1 VAPGVLILDPTV
13 WLDGARPA
21 NTCILPTFPWI
32 KWRNGP
38 PRWCKHHLATTLP
51 PPWVFTHLNHG
62 GQGGA
67 CTTLEVNHWS
77 LIQGKEGG
85 IQVLAGLAP
94 SSQTVGSNMRTPGA
108 APERESIC
116 ENKSKLWKLITLELE
131 QLEPICDQIWI
142 PC

>member
-1 VAPGVLILDPTV
+1 MELD
-13 WLDGARPA
+13 
-21 NTCILPTFPWI
+21 LPTPVS
-32 KWRNGP
+32 RP
-38 PRWCKHHLATTLP
+38 PSLGSSGEIDHQGGASTTLP
-51 PPWVFTHLNHG
+51 PPRVFTHLNHG

-108 APERESIC
+108 T
-116 ENKSKLWKLITLELE
+116 NL
-131 QLEPICDQIWI
+131 
-142 PC
+142 